1 MSQKK
6 KSGWFKWILILLVL
20 GGAGAGGWYY
30 SRRPAAASVEFKTV
44 KLSLGDVT
52 QSVSANGQ
60 ISPIKT
66 VAVGSQISGQITN
79 LTVDF
84 NSAVK
89 EGELLAEID
98 SGSYVTRLKSAKADL
113 ANAQAS
119 LDLAEVNFRRSE
131 ELLRNKL
138 IAQSDYDQTR
148 AQLQQARAQ
157 VQTREAA
164 VDTAAVDLSR
174 CVIYA
179 PISGMIINRNVDVG
193 QTVAA
198 SLNTPTLFTIA
209 NDLRKMQIDALVSEA
224 DVGNVAEGQTV
235 EFTVD
240 AFPGRPFQGQ
250 IRQVRFAAVTNQ
262 NVVNYSAIIDVN
274 NDDLKLRPGMTTT
287 ASIVTGQKK
296 GVLRVSKS
304 AFRVKPP
311 DNMILKDT
319 GSANATNK
327 VATGSTVKSNTGGG
341 GRRGMPDGVPTP
353 PWTAEGRRPTPE
365 ERKKWEDT
373 LTPEQRDLMA
383 QMRERMQ
390 AGGGRQGGAG
400 FGGAPGAAPR
410 PRTDGPVS
418 QSLYLLVKTNA
429 PDGKVL
435 EMARRVTV
443 KTGLDDASYV
453 EVLDGLKEGDE
464 IVTAVIS
471 NEPVVLPVAG
481 RGGGPGGFGG
491 NAFGGGGGR
500 GGR

>member
-6 KSGWFKWILILLVL
+6 KSGWLKWVFVLLVL
-20 GGAGAGGWYY
+20 GGAGAWAWFHFQ
-30 SRRPAAASVEFKTV
+30 RPAAGSVEFKTT

-84 NSAVK
+84 NSTVK
-89 EGELLAEID
+89 EGQLLAEID
-98 SGSYVTRLKSAKADL
+98 SGTYVTRLKSAKADL

-131 ELLRNKL
+131 ELLRNNL
-138 IAQSDYDQTR
+138 IPKSDYDQTK

-157 VQTREAA
+157 LQTREASVA
-164 VDTAAVDLSR
+164 TAEVDLSR
-174 CVIYA
+174 CTIFA
-179 PISGMIINRNVDVG
+179 PISGMVINRNVDVG

-224 DVGNVAEGQTV
+224 DVGNVAEGQNV

-250 IRQVRFAAVTNQ
+250 IRQVRFAAITNQ

-287 ASIVTGQKK
+287 ASIITGQKK
-296 GVLRVSKS
+296 AVLRVAKS

-311 DNMILKDT
+311 DNLILKDPSST
-319 GSANATNK
+319 NAPSKAAAGSTPTANAGT
-327 VATGSTVKSNTGGG
+327 SG
-341 GRRGMPDGVPTP
+341 GRRGAPEGFPTP
-353 PWTAEGRRPTPE
+353 PWSAEGRRPTPE
-365 ERKKWEDT
+365 ELKKWQDS
-373 LTPEQRDLMA
+373 LTPEQREQMA
-383 QMRERMQ
+383 QRRGG
-390 AGGGRQGGAG
+390 GGGRQGGAG
-400 FGGAPGAAPR
+400 GAAPR

-418 QSLYLLVKTNA
+418 QSLYLLVKTTA
-429 PDGKVL
+429 PDGKAI
-435 EMARRVTV
+435 EMAKKVTV
-443 KTGLDDASYV
+443 KTGLDDASNV
-453 EVLDGLKEGDE
+453 EVLEGLKEGDE
-464 IVTAVIS
+464 IITAVIS
-471 NEPVVLPVAG
+471 NEPVAAVAA
-481 RGGGPGGFGG
+481 RPGGPGGLGG
-491 NAFGGGGGR
+491 NPFGEGGGR

>member
-6 KSGWFKWILILLVL
+6 KSGWFKWVIILAIL
-20 GGAGAGGWYY
+20 GGAGAGGWFYY
-30 SRRPAAASVEFKTV
+30 LRRPAVATIEFKTT
-44 KLSLGDVT
+44 KLGVGDVT

-84 NSAVK
+84 NSMVK
-89 EGELLAEID
+89 EGQLLAEID
-98 SGSYVTRLKSAKADL
+98 AGTYVTRLKSAKADL

-138 IAQSDYDQTR
+138 IAQSDYDQTK

-157 VQTREAA
+157 LQTREASVA
-164 VDTAAVDLSR
+164 TAEVDLSR
-174 CVIYA
+174 CTIYA
-179 PISGMIINRNVDVG
+179 PISGMVINRNVDVG

-224 DVGNVAEGQTV
+224 DVGNVADGQNV

-287 ASIVTGQKK
+287 ASIITGQKK

-311 DNMILKDT
+311 DNLTIKDPASTNATGKAAAGSTTNASAT
-319 GSANATNK
+319 GSA
-327 VATGSTVKSNTGGG
+327 
-341 GRRGMPDGVPTP
+341 RRGMPEGMPAQ
-353 PWTAEGRRPTPE
+353 PWRAEGRRPTPE
-365 ERKKWEDT
+365 ELKKWQDS
-373 LTPEQRDLMA
+373 LTPEQRELMA
-383 QMRERMQ
+383 QRMQ
-390 AGGGRQGGAG
+390 GGGGGGGGSRQGGTA
-400 FGGAPGAAPR
+400 GAATR
-410 PRTDGPVS
+410 PRIEGPIS
-418 QSLYLLVKTNA
+418 QSLFLLVKTNT

-435 EMARRVTV
+435 EMAKRVMV

-453 EVLDGLKEGDE
+453 EILEGLKEGDE

-471 NEPVVLPVAG
+471 NEPVTTPVAG
-481 RGGGPGGFGG
+481 RPGGPGGFGG
-491 NAFGGGGGR
+491 SPFGGGGGR